1 MKGDDIVKRF
11 DDVKLELS
19 DTLEECRMEEPN
31 VKDGY
36 ITTYSL
42 GIDLTKDD
50 EYLGTLAIYFK
61 IIGYGIDGF
70 EGGIDTFFMM
80 PALIGIEGELLDE
93 VHSLIYIFEHFAEE
107 IQYIID
113 KTLEIL
119 YAHYEEGKPIK
130 SLPKELFK

>member
-1 MKGDDIVKRF
+1 MKGDDIMKTT
-11 DDVKLELS
+11 DDVKLELF

-31 VKDGY
+31 VEDGY

-42 GIDLTKDD
+42 GINLTKDD
-50 EYLGTLAIYFK
+50 EYLGTLVIYFK

-80 PALIGIEGELLDE
+80 PALIEIDGELLDE
-93 VHSLIYIFEHFAEE
+93 VHSLIYIFDHFSEE
-107 IQYIID
+107 IQYIIN

-130 SLPKELFK
+130 FLPKVLFK